1 VSNCIDR
8 LMSPFG
14 TPYEVKKAKR
24 IQYCKARSWEGKT
37 MNNASAVV
45 RRYWKQLLLLNGF
58 LVTATAFNAIYSART
73 WQANAQLIL
82 PDTSTNLNA
91 NLGTLGELR
100 EQGVA
105 FTNELSP
112 LKVQASIITSN
123 DVISSVWESDPER
136 EKFTSLESYRKLFRA
151 KPIDQATTIQVEV
164 TGSQPELAQE
174 RVEKLIS
181 SYQKRLNE
189 LRQGTSAAR
198 QRFSQ
203 DQLTQAERDLAR
215 AKDELAAFQRATGL
229 VNSEEQA
236 KNLDASINTLVA
248 IQAQIAAQGQAAQ
261 TRTGT
266 LATRL
271 NLSPAQA
278 INSLKL
284 SQNKEYQSLRTELTE
299 VEAELATRR
308 GTFTDRDPQVAALL
322 AQREELRAAISQQ
335 ISALVPTT
343 EGLDLSFGGNSSR
356 DGTVDLITQ
365 LIQAESDGRSYQQ
378 QANQIQQRIDQLK
391 GSLST
396 IAVQQSKL
404 LDLQRRYEIAE
415 GLYKGLVA
423 QLGQT
428 RLTAFDSYPN
438 VQVLDQ
444 PSVNPKPI
452 SPRLSF
458 ILLGGLLSSLLG
470 SVALVSFMESRNPFL
485 KPKDIENSE
494 LPVLVRIPQMKQTA
508 KALAESGLTE
518 VEFQRLASKISLM
531 QLSNRRLLVSSSI
544 NGEGKT
550 TVALVLAMALVEL
563 GFRVLLVDTDFYK
576 AELSQRLGYSL
587 SSEVGCLSN
596 PVPVRS
602 RLDLLPAAKGTQQ
615 KALEFVGRGQFE
627 QHLDAIQANGNYD
640 YVIVDSAP
648 IGLTSET
655 TLIAKA
661 IQNVLMIVRLGVSDR
676 QMVQE
681 AMEQLIR
688 QETHVIGLAV
698 NGVEQRET
706 YRYELSRSQSS
717 S

>member
-1 VSNCIDR
+1 
-8 LMSPFG
+8 
-14 TPYEVKKAKR
+14 
-24 IQYCKARSWEGKT
+24 
-37 MNNASAVV
+37 MNNAIAVV
-45 RRYWKQLLLLNGF
+45 RRYWKHLLLLNG
-58 LVTATAFNAIYSART
+58 LLIGATAFNVMYASRT

-91 NLGTLGELR
+91 SLGTLGELR

-136 EKFTSLESYRKLFRA
+136 EEFSNLESYRKLFKA
-151 KPIDQATTIQVEV
+151 KPIDQATSIQVEV
-164 TGSQPELAQE
+164 TASKPELAQE
-174 RVEKLIS
+174 RVEKLVS

-203 DQLTQAERDLAR
+203 DQLIQAERELAKAR
-215 AKDELAAFQRATGL
+215 NELAAFRQATGL
-229 VNSEEQA
+229 VDSEEQA

-248 IQAQIAAQGQAAQ
+248 IQAQIAAQGKAAQ
-261 TRTGT
+261 TRTSA
-266 LATRL
+266 LASRL
-271 NLSPAQA
+271 NLSPAKA
-278 INSLKL
+278 IDSMRLG
-284 SQNKEYQSLRTELTE
+284 QDKEYQNLRTALTE

-308 GTFTDRDPQVAALL
+308 GAFTDNDPQVVALL
-322 AQREELRAAISQQ
+322 GQRDELRTAINQRIAAI
-335 ISALVPTT
+335 VPNTA
-343 EGLDLSFGGNSSR
+343 GVDVSLGGDASG
-356 DGTVDLITQ
+356 DGTVELITQ
-365 LIQAESDGRSYQQ
+365 LIQAESEGQSYQQ
-378 QANQIQQRIDQLK
+378 QANQIQQRINQLK
-391 GSLST
+391 GNLSR
-396 IAVQQSKL
+396 IAGQQSKL
-404 LDLQRRYEIAE
+404 SDLERRYEIAE

-438 VQVLDQ
+438 VQVLDK
-444 PSVNPKPI
+444 PAVNPKPI
-452 SPRLSF
+452 SPKLSF

-470 SVALVSFMESRNPFL
+470 SAALVSFMESRNPFL

-508 KALAESGLTE
+508 KALAETGLTE
-518 VEFQRLASKISLM
+518 VEVQRLASKISLM
-531 QLSNRRLLVSSSI
+531 QLSNRRLMVGSSI

-563 GFRVLLVDTDFYK
+563 GFRVLVVDADFHK
-576 AELSQRLGYSL
+576 ADLSERLGYTL
-587 SSEVGCLSN
+587 SSEMGCLSS

-602 RLDLLPAAKGTQQ
+602 RLDLLPAARGTQQ
-615 KALEFVGRGQFE
+615 KALEFVARGQFE
-627 QHLDAIQANGNYD
+627 QHLNAVQANGNYD

-655 TLIAKA
+655 TLVAKA
-661 IQNVLMIVRLGVSDR
+661 IQNVLMIVRLEVSDR

-681 AMEQLIR
+681 ALEQLIR
-688 QETHVIGLAV
+688 QDSHVIGLAV
-698 NGVEQRET
+698 NGVEPREA
-706 YRYELSRSQSS
+706 YRYELSRSSTSS
-717 S
+717 